1 MGYKPFKI
9 TFIILIIL
17 FKIIGLMFL
26 LDELIYDYRE
36 TRVIEIVIAVV
47 IFSFL
52 FYSIYINYKSL
63 GLNSFQSN
71 AENQDVLDDF
81 QSVSSKQK
89 LKDIRNKLLICIIV
103 NSFVFLFMFSVLV
116 SFTLVLSESPILL
129 SILNPEILV
138 AILFS
143 LLTFLPIIMVFV
155 DLKKRKKINL
165 IK

>member
-1 MGYKPFKI
+1 MGYKPLKI

-129 SILNPEILV
+129 SILNLEILV

-155 DLKKRKKINL
+155 DLKKSKKINL
-165 IK
+165 I

>member
-1 MGYKPFKI
+1 MGYKPLKI

-103 NSFVFLFMFSVLV
+103 NSFIFLFMFSVLV
-116 SFTLVLSESPILL
+116 SFTLVFSESPILL

-165 IK
+165 I

>member
-1 MGYKPFKI
+1 MGYKPLKI

-116 SFTLVLSESPILL
+116 SFTLVFSESPILL

-165 IK
+165 I

>member
-1 MGYKPFKI
+1 
-9 TFIILIIL
+9 
-17 FKIIGLMFL
+17 MFL

-116 SFTLVLSESPILL
+116 SFTLVLSESLILL

-165 IK
+165 I

>member
-1 MGYKPFKI
+1 
-9 TFIILIIL
+9 
-17 FKIIGLMFL
+17 MFL

-129 SILNPEILV
+129 SILNLEILV

-155 DLKKRKKINL
+155 DLKKSKKINL
-165 IK
+165 I

>member
-1 MGYKPFKI
+1 MGYKPLKI
-9 TFIILIIL
+9 TFIIQIIL

-165 IK
+165 I

>member
-1 MGYKPFKI
+1 MGYKPLKI

-165 IK
+165 I

>member
-1 MGYKPFKI
+1 MGYIPLKI
-9 TFIILIIL
+9 TFIILTIL

-155 DLKKRKKINL
+155 NLKKRKKINL
-165 IK
+165 I

>member
-1 MGYKPFKI
+1 MGYKPLKI

-103 NSFVFLFMFSVLV
+103 NSFVFYLCFRF
-116 SFTLVLSESPILL
+116 
-129 SILNPEILV
+129 
-138 AILFS
+138 
-143 LLTFLPIIMVFV
+143 
-155 DLKKRKKINL
+155 
-165 IK
+165 

>member
-1 MGYKPFKI
+1 
-9 TFIILIIL
+9 
-17 FKIIGLMFL
+17 MFL

-103 NSFVFLFMFSVLV
+103 NSFIFLFMFSVLV
-116 SFTLVLSESPILL
+116 SFTLVFSESPILL

-165 IK
+165 I

>member
-1 MGYKPFKI
+1 MGYKPLKI

-129 SILNPEILV
+129 SILNLEILV

-165 IK
+165 I

>member
-1 MGYKPFKI
+1 MGYKPLKI
-9 TFIILIIL
+9 TFIIPIIL

-165 IK
+165 I

>member
-1 MGYKPFKI
+1 
-9 TFIILIIL
+9 
-17 FKIIGLMFL
+17 MFL

-116 SFTLVLSESPILL
+116 SFTLVFSESPILL

-165 IK
+165 I

>member
-1 MGYKPFKI
+1 MGYKPLKI

-116 SFTLVLSESPILL
+116 SFTLVLSESLILL

-165 IK
+165 I

>member
-17 FKIIGLMFL
+17 FKIIGLMFF

>member
-1 MGYKPFKI
+1 
-9 TFIILIIL
+9 
-17 FKIIGLMFL
+17 MFL

-165 IK
+165 I

>member
-1 MGYKPFKI
+1 MGYKPLKI

-103 NSFVFLFMFSVLV
+103 NSFVVF
-116 SFTLVLSESPILL
+116 
-129 SILNPEILV
+129 SILISG
-138 AILFS
+138 ILFRDHVS
-143 LLTFLPIIMVFV
+143 PFFEKINETFLSSSICSQ
-155 DLKKRKKINL
+155 L
-165 IK
+165 

>member
-1 MGYKPFKI
+1 
-9 TFIILIIL
+9 
-17 FKIIGLMFL
+17 MFL

-103 NSFVFLFMFSVLV
+103 NSFVVLFMFSVLV
-116 SFTLVLSESPILL
+116 SFTLVLSESLILL

-165 IK
+165 I

>member
-165 IK
+165 I